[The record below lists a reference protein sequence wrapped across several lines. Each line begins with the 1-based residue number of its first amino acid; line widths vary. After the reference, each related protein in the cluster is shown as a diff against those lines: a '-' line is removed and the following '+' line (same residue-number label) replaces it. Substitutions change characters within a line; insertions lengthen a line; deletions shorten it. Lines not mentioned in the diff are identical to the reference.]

1 MILSNL
7 EQNGT
12 LALDVAG
19 ETKAVTML
27 TDTSTVPYSAYYT
40 MPSGYAEWLT
50 ITVAGNVFSV
60 TAISNLFG
68 ESARSVVV
76 QFACLPTSGGTL
88 QTTNVTVT
96 QAADTVTLT
105 FDPTTVSLAYTAGA
119 TDDITITGIPSGSE
133 VAVVCSSWLT
143 ASMTAATTLTVIAAL
158 NETEEARVGSV
169 TVIIDSR
176 PFYLT
181 VTQAANTAELTF
193 DPTAVSLAYTAG
205 ATDDIAV
212 TGIPSGEEVTIVTPE
227 WITATLATG
236 TLTVTALENTAL
248 SARSGTVAL
257 TVVGRTFNLTVTQA
271 ANSYQYGPLTL
282 NEVSHS
288 VVWTGATFNI
298 SATAM
303 PTNAIFLN
311 CTAAAT
317 GSCVACGDTENK
329 IGIVRL
335 TDTSFAIT
343 VVPQDVF
350 DGVERSFVLHFTA
363 GNESIDLTVTQ
374 AAPPAVYR
382 LYGAGDKFLKNAT
395 SSLSPSYTVNAT
407 VESVL
412 AELKSVAWLERDS
425 LQPAVLIGASRDGIS
440 ENIKSFDAFKVYH
453 DRTLVGTAVLQRV
466 SMGAAV
472 YRFTFAAAA
481 YGITLRGIRV
491 NLRTDAYCAKG
502 LRVALQ
508 TTNETDEPS
517 NDWSVIRE
525 GTGAKFQAGC
535 FPRALNSTDNKYY
548 GSSGSVVFDGLAMTI
563 DADSRLYLYVTM
575 EDYSGVA
582 NGWVY
587 GSGIATPT
595 FDFFVDELVSGVE
608 ALDTIASANVPDE
621 PKEMIV
627 SAGILPAPWTA
638 VPLREVAVIEHDI
651 WVVPPVPKHLTLS
664 VYNQWVNSTGG
675 QFSISVLELP
685 DNYELFEISGVP
697 DWLTALVNIQERTV
711 SFSATPS
718 EVGVPRSCDITFSSG
733 DDTAVLHVD
742 QQAEE
747 ITYLNVSP
755 SSLSFAKEGATA
767 SLDVLSLPNGET
779 AYTATI
785 MPTGATWATK
795 SAVAMAISVTAAAQA
810 PGAAARSCSL
820 RVVSGAATQN
830 VAIQQ
835 EAGEPVTH
843 LLLAQTS
850 ANAAYTASSGAIAI
864 LSLPNGQAI
873 GGVTVDEG
881 AAWLTVAVDTTD
893 HTVEWI
899 ASINTGGQRSTTVN
913 VLSGTETVSFVLVQ
927 AANPS
932 ALSVSPHSGTIGG
945 DGGTLTATLTVPAG
959 TPTFSGVSGLTG
971 TISGNVLTMTV
982 AANTSAPRSL
992 VGTVK
997 LTILGETST
1006 ATYTVYQG
1014 ARVVTP
1020 FTSKLAR
1027 MTPTTMSALVASTS
1041 VTGINGISISG
1052 DVCWVSGSFSN
1063 LFGTHTGVCPIRLG
1077 TPDAVIPWNAATAA
1091 LIPSYTYNGWMSPRW
1106 GTAQYEFVGTRSG
1119 NAYSTFT
1126 EISGQMSLE
1135 GSPAGGTYWSEP
1147 TTPAAVTGANRL
1159 VTIGSTIFSICTTTK
1174 SAYKWTPVSGQPS
1187 VVATKIG
1194 ANFYANPSAI
1204 VAVGSYVYVAGSNV
1218 GGVGVN
1224 LVVCSSSGTSW
1235 SAAVQSPT
1243 IPPASRMTPNDWTG
1257 LSMSFVDGCMV
1268 VAGAFTSIGGNA
1280 VSYIAK
1286 WNGTNWVDYGS
1297 VKIDG
1302 PVTAMCA
1309 HSSGLILAGNWTNYF
1324 TYTDPEPPPLGL
1336 EMEMEDPLPAVAL
1349 DTSNAVCGVRDLYAK
1364 AFDERIQ
1371 PVDFTT
1377 IARASQQYGIVA
1389 ALKRE
1394 ASAGSDADHLWLTL
1408 SALLAHLEK
1417 PTTFSASKIVVTTP
1431 TAAQLNLLPGAQLF
1445 LTAWWASEVY
1455 MDLSAL
1461 AAVTSKARFWTGDS
1475 ASVTGT
1481 NSVKIGATTVALT
1494 AAFSRLARVKLDS
1507 GIWSLPEIELPIK
1520 DLPGTFGTLVLCA
1533 WLNVNGIRQIPAEE
1547 IFGVGTIDAS
1557 DGTLTGAA
1565 GGWTPRVLLK

>member
-40 MPSGYAEWLT
+40 MPSGYAEWLS

-60 TAISNLFG
+60 TAISNLFS

-88 QTTNVTVT
+88 QTSNVTVT

-105 FDPTTVSLAYTAGA
+105 FDPTTVSLAHTAGS
-119 TDDITITGIPSGSE
+119 TDDITIAGIPSGAE
-133 VAVVCSSWLT
+133 VVISSSSWLT
-143 ASMTAATTLTVIAAL
+143 ASMTSATTLTVIAAL

-169 TVIIDSR
+169 TVLIDSR

-181 VTQAANTAELTF
+181 VTQAANTAALTF

-205 ATDDIAV
+205 ATDDVTI
-212 TGIPSGEEVTIVTPE
+212 TGIPSGEEVTIVAPE
-227 WITATLATG
+227 WITATLTTG
-236 TLTVTALENTAL
+236 TLTVIALENTAL
-248 SARSGTVAL
+248 SARSGTVTL

-303 PTNAIFLN
+303 PTNATLLD

-329 IGIVRL
+329 VGIVRL

-382 LYGAGDKFLKNAT
+382 LYGAGDKFLKSAT
-395 SSLSPSYTVNAT
+395 SSLSPTYTVNAT

-425 LQPAVLIGASRDGIS
+425 VQPAVLIGASRDGIS
-440 ENIKSFDAFKVYH
+440 ENIRSFDAFKVYH
-453 DRTLVGTAVLQRV
+453 DRTEVGTAVLQRV

-491 NLRTDAYCAKG
+491 NLRTDEYCVKG

-508 TTNETDEPS
+508 TTNETDTPS
-517 NDWSVIRE
+517 NDWAVIRE
-525 GTGAKFQAGC
+525 GTGAKFRAGC
-535 FPRALNSTDNKYY
+535 FPRALNTKDNLYY

-595 FDFFVDELVSGVE
+595 FDFFVDELIGGIE

-621 PKEMIV
+621 PNEMLV

-675 QFSISVLELP
+675 QFSISVIELP
-685 DNYELFEISGVP
+685 DNYDLFEIGGVP

-742 QQAEE
+742 QQATE

-767 SLDVLSLPNGET
+767 ALDVLSLPNGET

-810 PGAAARSCSL
+810 PGAAARSCTL

-835 EAGEPVTH
+835 EAGEPMTH

-850 ANAAYTASSGAIAI
+850 ANASHWQSSGAIAI
-864 LSLPNGQAI
+864 LSLPNGE
-873 GGVTVDEG
+873 TVGDVEVSPTPP
-881 AAWLTVAVDTTD
+881 WLTAAVDTTD
-893 HTVEWI
+893 HTVEW
-899 ASINTGGQRSTTVN
+899 AAEVNLHAQRSTTVN

-927 AANPS
+927 AANPN
-932 ALSVSPHSGTIGG
+932 ALSVAPVYGLISG
-945 DGGTLTATLTVPAG
+945 DGGTLTATLTIPAG
-959 TPTFSGVSGLTG
+959 IPTFSGVSGLTG

-982 AANTSAPRSL
+982 AANTSVARSL
-992 VGTVK
+992 VGTVS

-1014 ARVVTP
+1014 ARVVTS

-1041 VTGINGISISG
+1041 VTGITGLTISG
-1052 DVCWVSGSFSN
+1052 DVCWASGSFSG
-1063 LFGTHTGVCPIRLG
+1063 LFGTHTGFCPIRLG
-1077 TPDAVIPWNAATAA
+1077 APDAVIPWNAATAA
-1091 LIPSYTYNGWMSPRW
+1091 YLASYTYNGWVSPKW

-1119 NAYSTFT
+1119 NPWYTTFA
-1126 EISGQMSLE
+1126 EISGQMSHE
-1135 GSPAGGTYWSEP
+1135 GTPAGGISWGEP
-1147 TTPAAVTGANRL
+1147 LTPAAVTGANRL
-1159 VTIGSTIFSICTTTK
+1159 ATIGSTIFSICTTTK
-1174 SAYKWTPVSGQPS
+1174 SAYKWTPTSQPG
-1187 VVATKIG
+1187 VTATKVG

-1204 VAVGSYVYVAGSNV
+1204 CSFGSYVYVAGNNV
-1218 GGVGVN
+1218 GGVGVH

-1257 LSMSFVDGCMV
+1257 LSMSFVDSCMV

-1286 WNGTNWVDYGS
+1286 WNGTNWVDYGN
-1297 VKIDG
+1297 VKING
-1302 PVTAMCA
+1302 AVTAMCA
-1309 HSSGLILAGNWTNYF
+1309 HYSGLILAGNWTNYI
-1324 TYTDPEPPPLGL
+1324 TYADPEPGGGFSLGL
-1336 EMEMEDPLPAVAL
+1336 EDPLPPVAL
-1349 DTSNAVCGVRDLYAK
+1349 NTENAVCGVRDLYAK
-1364 AFDERIQ
+1364 AFNERIQ
-1371 PVDFTT
+1371 PLDFTT
-1377 IARASQQYGIVA
+1377 ITRASQQYGIVA

-1394 ASAGSDADHLWLTL
+1394 ASAGGDSDHLWLTL
-1408 SALLAHLEK
+1408 SALMAHLEK
-1417 PTTFSASKIVVTTP
+1417 PTTFSATRIVVTTP
-1431 TAAQLNLLPGAQLF
+1431 TASQLNLLPGARLF

-1475 ASVTGT
+1475 MTVSGT
-1481 NSVKIGATTVALT
+1481 KSVKIGATTVALT

-1507 GIWSLPEIELPIK
+1507 GIWSLPEIELLIK

-1533 WLNVNGIRQIPAEE
+1533 WLNVNGIREIPAEE
-1547 IFGVGTIDAS
+1547 IFGIGTIDAS

-1565 GGWTPRVLLK
+1565 GGWTPQVFLK